1 MELKL
6 DTSKVYA
13 IALEGGGARGAYQ
26 VGVWRALEEAGIRY
40 NAVSGTSVGAINGAL
55 MAMRDLNQAEQIWK
69 DIHFSQIIN
78 VDDADM
84 GRLLSGGFENLEQVK
99 SAFQTVKSIIKD
111 RGLDVEPLRNMLA
124 ERVDEE
130 KIRTSGVELYLTTVS
145 ITDKKELE
153 IDAKDLEPG
162 Q

>member
-55 MAMRDLNQAEQIWK
+55 MAMRDLNQAENFMTMPDFIAYRFSDRKTFSNILTQKFWK
-69 DIHFSQIIN
+69 LQGVSWTLKSQEELDEAVAEGWLPIFE
-78 VDDADM
+78 
-84 GRLLSGGFENLEQVK
+84 GFK
-99 SAFQTVKSIIKD
+99 
-111 RGLDVEPLRNMLA
+111 P
-124 ERVDEE
+124 
-130 KIRTSGVELYLTTVS
+130 
-145 ITDKKELE
+145 
-153 IDAKDLEPG
+153 
-162 Q
+162 